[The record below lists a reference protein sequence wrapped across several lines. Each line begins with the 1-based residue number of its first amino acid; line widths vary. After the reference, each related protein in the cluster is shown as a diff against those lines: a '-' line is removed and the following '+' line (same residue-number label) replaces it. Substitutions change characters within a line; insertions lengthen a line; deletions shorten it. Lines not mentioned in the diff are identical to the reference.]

1 MMHGGIID
9 HVPRPLYAFWES
21 YDFSHPDQ
29 SGVSVPQS
37 GDGLDIELLA
47 KQTVKSNILPNEPF
61 ETIYEGFLE
70 VAITNASFM
79 EFEMRFFHKFGA
91 QEFWASRNA
100 EYRVSNN
107 SVLTIPLNIYNSISQ
122 VPLGT
127 YTTRDGTS
135 ITVTEADLRGDIEL
149 QILLRVT
156 SLNRGTRARR
166 ANTIDIQEQLGK
178 VHFRQLHPVL

>member
-1 MMHGGIID
+1 MHGGIIN

-21 YDFSHPDQ
+21 FDFSHPNQ
-29 SGVSVPQS
+29 EGSSVPQS

-47 KQTVKSNILPNEPF
+47 KQTVASSLLPNTPF

-70 VAITNASFM
+70 VAVTNQSFM
-79 EFEMRFFHKFGA
+79 EFELRFYHKFGT

-100 EYRVSNN
+100 EYRVINN
-107 SVLTIPLNIYNSISQ
+107 SVLTVPLNIYNSISQ
-122 VPLGT
+122 VSVGT
-127 YTTRDGTS
+127 YTTRDGTQ

-149 QILLRVT
+149 QIVLRVT
-156 SLNRGTRARR
+156 SLNRNTRARR
-166 ANTIDIQEQLGK
+166 GNTIDIQEQLGK